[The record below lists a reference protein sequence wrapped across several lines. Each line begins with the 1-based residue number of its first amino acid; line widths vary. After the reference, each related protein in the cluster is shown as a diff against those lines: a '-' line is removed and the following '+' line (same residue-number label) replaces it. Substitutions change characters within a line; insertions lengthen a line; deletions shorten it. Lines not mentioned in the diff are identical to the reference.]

1 MPCAMGREGCGEAHV
16 RQFTLPLLWRGCVSP
31 PAATAAVV
39 AVLRVRVRVPNTKIA
54 RSRCCARERR
64 SAMSAVFGDA
74 RQRMLCRCM
83 RSCSKKGVCSVSVR
97 RMCEVRVWGRA

>member
-1 MPCAMGREGCGEAHV
+1 
-16 RQFTLPLLWRGCVSP
+16 
-31 PAATAAVV
+31 
-39 AVLRVRVRVPNTKIA
+39 
-54 RSRCCARERR
+54 
-64 SAMSAVFGDA
+64 MSAVFGDA

>member
-1 MPCAMGREGCGEAHV
+1 MPWAAKGVVKLMCGSSLFPCCGVGAYHHLL
-16 RQFTLPLLWRGCVSP
+16 RPQLWLPSCE
-31 PAATAAVV
+31 
-39 AVLRVRVRVPNTKIA
+39 RVRVRVPNTKIA